1 MIKSFLSFFAAILKM
16 LKVPLYILLAFVA
29 LLGLSCVVWGIRYA
43 KRFKQREKSVT
54 RPLKKRALWKRIFID
69 APKMFILDRVNAPAN
84 FFPVHGLI
92 IFEGR
97 QGSGKTSSMV
107 HYIHELQQQYP
118 KVKCTTNFA
127 YTSEDKPLSD
137 WRDLVHYKNGYE
149 GVIVAID
156 ELQNWFSCKQS
167 AEFPPEML
175 AVVTQNRK
183 NRRVLLG
190 TAQNFYMLAK
200 DIRTQCT
207 ELRRCLTLCG
217 VFTIVHRVR
226 PVCNSAGDVEK
237 YDNIGWYCWVHTPEE
252 RESYDT
258 YKAIENISASGFKE
272 RQKQEFV
279 SVLPVAVQM
288 KAK

>member
-1 MIKSFLSFFAAILKM
+1 MLKSFLSFFASIIKM
-16 LKVPLYILLAFVA
+16 LKYPLAAVGVFLA
-29 LLGLSCVVWGIRYA
+29 LLGVSCIVWGIRYA
-43 KRFKQREKSVT
+43 KRFKAREKSVT
-54 RPLKKRALWKRIFID
+54 RSLKKRALWKRIVID

-84 FFPVHGLI
+84 FFPVHGLV

-107 HYIHELQQQYP
+107 HYIHELQYQYP

-127 YTSEDKPLSD
+127 YSSEDKALLD

-207 ELRRCLTLCG
+207 ELRRCMTLFG
-217 VFTIVHRVR
+217 VFTVIFLRG
-226 PVCNSAGDVEK
+226 S
-237 YDNIGWYCWVHTPEE
+237 
-252 RESYDT
+252 
-258 YKAIENISASGFKE
+258 
-272 RQKQEFV
+272 
-279 SVLPVAVQM
+279 
-288 KAK
+288 